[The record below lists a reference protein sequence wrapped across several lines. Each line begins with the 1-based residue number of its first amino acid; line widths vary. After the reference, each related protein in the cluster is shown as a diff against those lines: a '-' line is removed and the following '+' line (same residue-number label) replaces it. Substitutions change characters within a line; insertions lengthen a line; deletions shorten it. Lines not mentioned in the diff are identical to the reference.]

1 MSVPGMPLGGPLG
14 DALATAGPGA
24 AQKLQQLA
32 APGADAA
39 SKAAALKAEA
49 AQASQ
54 SGESAASGEAS
65 SAAAEAAATNAARD
79 IASSFSD
86 TTPVG
91 TPAVPCACGACVGS
105 ALDGAA

>member
-39 SKAAALKAEA
+39 SKAAALKA
-49 AQASQ
+49 QASQ

-91 TPAVPCACGACVGS
+91 MPAVPCACGACVGS